1 MHQLCNMEQLKD
13 SNSFIRTKM
22 QAPFFTSI
30 QKSKGTA
37 GRGSLI
43 TVSTCFCLAQVTVF
57 WDNTVTN
64 SDLNF
69 QVTVQAFIPE
79 QLLTAKHICTELVTI
94 FALTILESLTG
105 STCVL
110 DLRKFR
116 KINQKITVFSSLPYA
131 RAKRVHKPVLKS
143 NTLNQTSQFDLP
155 KLFYLTHYS
164 TFRISVP
171 FSNAKQHQLCN
182 NCFG

>member
-13 SNSFIRTKM
+13 SSSFIRTKM

-43 TVSTCFCLAQVTVF
+43 TVSTCFCLAQATFF
-57 WDNTVTN
+57 WDNIVMN
-64 SDLNF
+64 SALNF

-79 QLLTAKHICTELVTI
+79 LLTAKHICIEPVTI
-94 FALTILESLTG
+94 FALTIQNLAG

-110 DLRKFR
+110 DFR
-116 KINQKITVFSSLPYA
+116 KSRKISQKITVFSSLLYA
-131 RAKRVHKPVLKS
+131 RAKRVHKPVQKS
-143 NTLNQTSQFDLP
+143 NTLNQICQFDLP
-155 KLFYLTHYS
+155 KFVYLTHYS
-164 TFRISVP
+164 TFRTS
-171 FSNAKQHQLCN
+171 FLMAN
-182 NCFG
+182 NTM

>member
-1 MHQLCNMEQLKD
+1 MEQLKD

-37 GRGSLI
+37 GRGSLT
-43 TVSTCFCLAQVTVF
+43 TVSTCFCLAQDTFF
-57 WDNTVTN
+57 WDNTVVN

-69 QVTVQAFIPE
+69 QVAVQAFIPE
-79 QLLTAKHICTELVTI
+79 LLLTAKHICTELMTV

-105 STCVL
+105 SMCVL
-110 DLRKFR
+110 DFRKFR
-116 KINQKITVFSSLPYA
+116 KINQKITLFSSLLYA
-131 RAKRVHKPVLKS
+131 RAKRIHKPVLKR
-143 NTLNQTSQFDLP
+143 NTLNQICQFDLP
-155 KLFYLTHYS
+155 KLFYLTDYY

-171 FSNAKQHQLCN
+171 FSNAKQY
-182 NCFG
+182 

>member
-1 MHQLCNMEQLKD
+1 
-13 SNSFIRTKM
+13 M

-37 GRGSLI
+37 RRGSLI
-43 TVSTCFCLAQVTVF
+43 TVSTCFCLAQVPFF

-116 KINQKITVFSSLPYA
+116 KINQKITVFSSLLYA
-131 RAKRVHKPVLKS
+131 RAKRVHKLVLKS

-171 FSNAKQHQLCN
+171 FSNAKQYQLCN
-182 NCFG
+182 NHSG